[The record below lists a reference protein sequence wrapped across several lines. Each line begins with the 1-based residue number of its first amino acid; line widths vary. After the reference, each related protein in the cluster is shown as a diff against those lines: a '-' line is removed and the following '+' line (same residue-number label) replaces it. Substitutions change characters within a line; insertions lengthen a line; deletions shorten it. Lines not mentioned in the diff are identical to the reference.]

1 MRVDAFNMTV
11 PNENYVG
18 DAAIN
23 KICRRELGC
32 NERHPLGSGERPED
46 NPAINTRKWPSW
58 D

>member
-46 NPAINTRKWPSW
+46 NPALNT
-58 D
+58 